1 MAGHD
6 RMVGTINKT
15 HTVEAF
21 FILPFVPS
29 VQTSNPLS
37 LVPLPLR
44 SLAPRTTNRNYCT
57 MSSVAGM
64 LGLPPGVQ
72 FRPDD
77 DELVEFYLLPRA
89 RGEPAPFP
97 GVVVVDDDAAGSTLP
112 WELLNRHGRGAD
124 DEAYFFVRSSG
135 DGEGQEKPGAR
146 QERGCSGGGTWKS
159 QKRLA
164 HGGSRVDDAGEMVH
178 WNRHNLNLHMGRG
191 ESGGSVGWVMHEYAL
206 TDPSCPPLKICHV
219 AFTGHGKNRKR
230 LPGGGDVDSQSEEP
244 APKRARVPS
253 AGTGGSAS
261 SGSGSTTTTVDQD
274 YCGVGHSSS
283 EHQEPKQLSLE
294 WISCQLLNDDLQS
307 SSLPSSVDQDY
318 CFQEF
323 AQAAAPTTEQQVPDH
338 VMMTPLPMIQQTA
351 GIAKLQEFMAPM
363 DQQEFMMPLPMV
375 HETAGMTELQEFI
388 APMDQQEV
396 MVPLLMVRE
405 TAGMAELQEFMAPM
419 DQQEFMAPL
428 PMVQETAVMAELQ
441 EFMASL
447 PMVQETAGMAELE
460 NPYQPMMTQ
469 HEFMAPIMGV
479 TLGQYCGL
487 SRIGDMEAGAQQ
499 DFVEWEG
506 ILFY

>member
-1 MAGHD
+1 
-6 RMVGTINKT
+6 
-15 HTVEAF
+15 
-21 FILPFVPS
+21 
-29 VQTSNPLS
+29 
-37 LVPLPLR
+37 
-44 SLAPRTTNRNYCT
+44 

-72 FRPDD
+72 FRPPD

-124 DEAYFFVRSSG
+124 DEAYFFVRRSG

-146 QERGCSGGGTWKS
+146 QERGCSGSGTWKS

-164 HGGSRVDDAGEMVH
+164 HGGSRVDDAGEKVH

-244 APKRARVPS
+244 ASKRACVPS

-274 YCGVGHSSS
+274 YSS
-283 EHQEPKQLSLE
+283 
-294 WISCQLLNDDLQS
+294 
-307 SSLPSSVDQDY
+307 
-318 CFQEF
+318 
-323 AQAAAPTTEQQVPDH
+323 
-338 VMMTPLPMIQQTA
+338 
-351 GIAKLQEFMAPM
+351 
-363 DQQEFMMPLPMV
+363 
-375 HETAGMTELQEFI
+375 
-388 APMDQQEV
+388 
-396 MVPLLMVRE
+396 
-405 TAGMAELQEFMAPM
+405 
-419 DQQEFMAPL
+419 
-428 PMVQETAVMAELQ
+428 

-469 HEFMAPIMGV
+469 HEFMAPMGV